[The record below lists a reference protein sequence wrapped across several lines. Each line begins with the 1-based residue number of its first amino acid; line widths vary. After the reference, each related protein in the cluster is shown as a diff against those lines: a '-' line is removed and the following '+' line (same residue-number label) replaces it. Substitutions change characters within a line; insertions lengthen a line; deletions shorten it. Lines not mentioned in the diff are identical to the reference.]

1 MRNRE
6 TSFGG
11 YFGERVLRA
20 TILTFSVV
28 LAPWRS
34 LRSSRAWQEQQS
46 LPQPTNDS
54 GPGSLK
60 EAVGLP
66 ASFLLVGQRKLM
78 GGSTTREKASGEGCE
93 VILVCVKQRKS
104 VRSLEMKGKSRLKW
118 ATTICALAIFA
129 GILGGLTQSEAAA
142 QATGNSPGGV
152 NATAGSASS
161 QGGVITGGSRANQDP
176 VAKNNSYRIR
186 EDSILR
192 VSSRGVLEN
201 DRDPDRD
208 KLSAR
213 KVSKPRHGKLTLR
226 SNGSFVYKPNK
237 NYSGRDSFVY
247 KAQDGKGG
255 SDRAIVRIRIRGVN
269 DRPVAGNNRYTTL
282 ENRRLVVRAPGILR
296 NDKDVDGNRLK
307 AAKVSGPRHGKLKL
321 KRNGSFVYTPS
332 NNYSGRDFFIYKA
345 RDGRGGSNRAIVR
358 IRVKA
363 KSSPPDNPP
372 PDDAPTVV
380 NTTPSD
386 GATAVPVSSDITV
399 EFSEGVNVSAS
410 SFELKCPSTG
420 SERTF
425 SLSGGG
431 TSYTLDPTDDLP
443 AGTKCQVRV
452 IAGEVSDTDKNDPP
466 DNMASGFIFTFTT
479 VPEPAMSLTF
489 SPTSSVFFCQ
499 PTLQM
504 ANFEP
509 NTTYTVTYEGRVS
522 PAQTTPDVFAPVIV
536 TTDDS
541 GDANRDVAS
550 FRKGEQIRLSTDGVT
565 TGWTDVSC

>member
-1 MRNRE
+1 MSEAADGPEIKIGSFQLCPAQYSESEKLQKFVENLQNLVYLNEAPIIPDMYYSGHKVCDKRACSEDKMR
-6 TSFGG
+6 
-11 YFGERVLRA
+11 
-20 TILTFSVV
+20 IDVV
-28 LAPWRS
+28 GTLGKRRTAFQYS
-34 LRSSRAWQEQQS
+34 SSRWSSFIFLLVAVVGFIG
-46 LPQPTNDS
+46 LA
-54 GPGSLK
+54 G
-60 EAVGLP
+60 AVGLT
-66 ASFLLVGQRKLM
+66 G
-78 GGSTTREKASGEGCE
+78 
-93 VILVCVKQRKS
+93 
-104 VRSLEMKGKSRLKW
+104 
-118 ATTICALAIFA
+118 
-129 GILGGLTQSEAAA
+129 AAA
-142 QATGNSPGGV
+142 QSTGSSPGGV

-161 QGGVITGGSRANQDP
+161 QGGSITGRPKTNRAP
-176 VAKNNSYRIR
+176 VAKNNIYQMK
-186 EDSILR
+186 EDRTLR
-192 VSSRGVLEN
+192 VSPRGVLRN

-208 KLSAR
+208 RLKAKLVR
-213 KVSKPRHGKLTLR
+213 RTKHGKLTLR
-226 SNGSFVYKPNK
+226 PNGSFVYKPNK
-237 NYSGRDSFVY
+237 NYNGRDSFVY

-255 SDRAIVRIRIRGVN
+255 ADRAIVRIRVKGVN
-269 DRPVAGNNRYTTL
+269 DHPVARNNRYTTL

-307 AAKVSGPRHGKLKL
+307 AAKVSGPRHGKLTL
-321 KRNGSFVYTPS
+321 RSNGSFVYKP
-332 NNYSGRDFFIYKA
+332 NRNYSGRDFFVYKA
-345 RDGRGGSNRAIVR
+345 RDGRGGSKRAIVR

-363 KSSPPDNPP
+363 KSSP

-431 TSYTLDPTDDLP
+431 TSYTLDPTSDLP
-443 AGTKCQVRV
+443 TATECQVRV
-452 IAGEVSDTDKNDPP
+452 IADEVSDTDTNDPP

-489 SPTSSVFFCQ
+489 SPTSNPDFCR

-504 ANFEP
+504 SNFEP

-522 PAQTTPDVFAPVIV
+522 PAQTTPDVFSPVII

-541 GDANRDVAS
+541 GNANRDVAS